1 MTFLTMAEGRDI
13 SELNN
18 LGPRSREWL
27 NAIGIFTLSDLESI
41 GAVEIYRQLRELD
54 YPVTLNLVYG
64 IQGAIMNCP
73 WNQLPPEIRDDLR
86 RQVEEIRKP

>member
-1 MTFLTMAEGRDI
+1 MTESQDI
-13 SELNN
+13 TELKN

-27 NAIGIFTLSDLESI
+27 NAIGIFSLSDLERI

-64 IQGAIMNCP
+64 IQGAIMSCP
-73 WNQLPPEIRDDLR
+73 WNQLPAEVRDDLR
-86 RQVEEIRKP
+86 ERVEEIKNRYPK